1 MPFGLCNAAQRL
13 CRLMDKVIPSEL
25 RDRIFVYL
33 DDLLVVSPN
42 FETHM
47 ELLKIVGQKL
57 TAANLTINMEKSKF
71 CHKELKYLGYIVGGG
86 KLKPDLGK
94 IDAITNIS
102 PPKNPKEVR
111 RFLGT
116 VGWYRRFIHDFSTIT
131 APLTDTLRKSNKF
144 SLTPEALQSFHELK
158 KRLVS
163 SPILSSPDFE
173 KHFYVQCD
181 ASNVGV
187 GAVLFQKDENDGE
200 HPIEYFSKKL
210 NTAQRNYST
219 TEKECLAVVLAIEKF
234 RQYIELMDFTV
245 ITDHSSL
252 RWLMKQQDLN
262 GRLARWSLKLQGFKF
277 DIEHRKGIKNIVP
290 DMLSRLEMDE
300 IVLPTNEIVNL
311 NSEEFKNP
319 EYLNLIEII
328 TQNKS
333 QLPNLKVDGGIVY
346 KCVKFNR
353 EDDNEG
359 NNWRIWLPTGLTSE
373 VIAKSHI
380 DNTVHSGISK
390 TLNKVRELFYWPAM
404 VNQIKLH
411 IDSCNDC
418 KESKHSK
425 QTLRP
430 PMGAEVKTDRPF
442 QKVYIDF
449 LGPYP
454 RSKSGNTFI
463 FIVLDHL
470 TKFVLLKAMNKATT
484 KAVVKFLRDELFYKF
499 GVPELL
505 HSDNGKQFISHDFKG
520 FLELFGVK
528 HLRTAIHSPQANASE
543 RVNQTILSSIR
554 TFLQNDQSKWDENLA
569 KIECSIRSTV
579 HSSTGVTPYFALTGY
594 NMITHAQAY
603 EILRKLGSI
612 ADGENEILPKSAQ
625 MQLIHQAIK
634 NKLHDAYERNSKSYN
649 KRSRIVSFKPGQE
662 VYRKNFVQSNFM
674 KGLNSKLCKPW
685 LKCRIRRVI
694 GNCQYEVENMQG
706 QLIGIVH
713 AQHLKQ

>member
-1 MPFGLCNAAQRL
+1 
-13 CRLMDKVIPSEL
+13 
-25 RDRIFVYL
+25 
-33 DDLLVVSPN
+33 
-42 FETHM
+42 
-47 ELLKIVGQKL
+47 
-57 TAANLTINMEKSKF
+57 
-71 CHKELKYLGYIVGGG
+71 
-86 KLKPDLGK
+86 
-94 IDAITNIS
+94 
-102 PPKNPKEVR
+102 
-111 RFLGT
+111 
-116 VGWYRRFIHDFSTIT
+116 
-131 APLTDTLRKSNKF
+131 
-144 SLTPEALQSFHELK
+144 
-158 KRLVS
+158 
-163 SPILSSPDFE
+163 
-173 KHFYVQCD
+173 
-181 ASNVGV
+181 
-187 GAVLFQKDENDGE
+187 
-200 HPIEYFSKKL
+200 
-210 NTAQRNYST
+210 
-219 TEKECLAVVLAIEKF
+219 
-234 RQYIELMDFTV
+234 
-245 ITDHSSL
+245 
-252 RWLMKQQDLN
+252 
-262 GRLARWSLKLQGFKF
+262 
-277 DIEHRKGIKNIVP
+277 
-290 DMLSRLEMDE
+290 
-300 IVLPTNEIVNL
+300 
-311 NSEEFKNP
+311 
-319 EYLNLIEII
+319 
-328 TQNKS
+328 
-333 QLPNLKVDGGIVY
+333 
-346 KCVKFNR
+346 
-353 EDDNEG
+353 
-359 NNWRIWLPTGLTSE
+359 
-373 VIAKSHI
+373 
-380 DNTVHSGISK
+380 
-390 TLNKVRELFYWPAM
+390 
-404 VNQIKLH
+404 
-411 IDSCNDC
+411 
-418 KESKHSK
+418 
-425 QTLRP
+425 
-430 PMGAEVKTDRPF
+430 MGAEVKTDKPF